1 MEKSM
6 ERILAKHACI
16 CHALTVVARCAI
28 QPRPVMIRP
37 RSNHPPTL
45 MQQRRTATQAL
56 CIAVALWCLAG
67 MGDGVSHAA
76 KAKAKAH
83 PPDLRILS
91 VDPTPLPFVV
101 TERPLTLTI
110 MVELPKT
117 LPEEALL
124 NVTTLITSLSKSS
137 IRVLESLQ
145 PLTDKTVTDAA
156 IENGSPRR
164 IEVVQVWDG
173 TDQTKRVVSDGT
185 YNYQVVAKLMA
196 PGKNGPLTRETSW
209 KRRGSFEVRER

>member
-1 MEKSM
+1 MLCL
-6 ERILAKHACI
+6 LAA
-16 CHALTVVARCAI
+16 
-28 QPRPVMIRP
+28 
-37 RSNHPPTL
+37 
-45 MQQRRTATQAL
+45 
-56 CIAVALWCLAG
+56 
-67 MGDGVSHAA
+67 GDGLSHAA
-76 KAKAKAH
+76 KAKATAH
-83 PPDLRILS
+83 PPNLKILS

-117 LPEEALL
+117 LPEEAIL
-124 NVTTLITSLSKSS
+124 NVTTLITSPSKSS
-137 IRVLESLQ
+137 IRVLESLH

-156 IENGSPRR
+156 LENGSPRR

>member
-1 MEKSM
+1 MLCL
-6 ERILAKHACI
+6 LAA
-16 CHALTVVARCAI
+16 
-28 QPRPVMIRP
+28 
-37 RSNHPPTL
+37 
-45 MQQRRTATQAL
+45 
-56 CIAVALWCLAG
+56 
-67 MGDGVSHAA
+67 GDGLSHAA
-76 KAKAKAH
+76 KPKARAH
-83 PPDLRILS
+83 PPNLKILS
-91 VDPTPLPFVV
+91 VDPMPLPFVV
-101 TERPLTLTI
+101 TERSLTLTI

-124 NVTTLITSLSKSS
+124 NVTTLITSPSKSS
-137 IRVLESLQ
+137 IRVLESRR

-164 IEVVQVWDG
+164 IEVVQMWDG

-196 PGKNGPLTRETSW
+196 PGKNGTLTRETSW

>member
-1 MEKSM
+1 MLCL
-6 ERILAKHACI
+6 LAA
-16 CHALTVVARCAI
+16 
-28 QPRPVMIRP
+28 
-37 RSNHPPTL
+37 
-45 MQQRRTATQAL
+45 
-56 CIAVALWCLAG
+56 
-67 MGDGVSHAA
+67 GDGLSHAA
-76 KAKAKAH
+76 KPKATAH
-83 PPDLRILS
+83 PPNLKILS

-124 NVTTLITSLSKSS
+124 NVTTLITSPSRSS
-137 IRVLESLQ
+137 IRVLESRQ

-173 TDQTKRVVSDGT
+173 TDQTKRIVPDGT

>member
-1 MEKSM
+1 MRQ
-6 ERILAKHACI
+6 RI
-16 CHALTVVARCAI
+16 
-28 QPRPVMIRP
+28 
-37 RSNHPPTL
+37 
-45 MQQRRTATQAL
+45 TATQAL

-67 MGDGVSHAA
+67 TGSDVSHAA

-83 PPDLRILS
+83 PPDLKILS

-101 TERPLTLTI
+101 TARPLTLTI

-124 NVTTLITSLSKSS
+124 NVTTLITSPSKSS
-137 IRVLESLQ
+137 IRVLESRQ
-145 PLTDKTVTDAA
+145 PLTDKAVTDAA

-164 IEVVQVWDG
+164 IEVVQTWDG

>member
-1 MEKSM
+1 M
-6 ERILAKHACI
+6 
-16 CHALTVVARCAI
+16 
-28 QPRPVMIRP
+28 
-37 RSNHPPTL
+37 
-45 MQQRRTATQAL
+45 
-56 CIAVALWCLAG
+56 ALWCLAG
-67 MGDGVSHAA
+67 VGDGVSHAA

-83 PPDLRILS
+83 SPDLKILS
-91 VDPTPLPFVV
+91 VDPTPVPFVV
-101 TERPLTLTI
+101 SAHPLTLTI

-124 NVTTLITSLSKSS
+124 NVTTLITSPSKSS

-156 IENGSPRR
+156 LENGSPRR

-185 YNYQVVAKLMA
+185 YNYQVVAKLMV
-196 PGKNGPLTRETSW
+196 PGKNGTLTRETSW

>member
-1 MEKSM
+1 MRQ
-6 ERILAKHACI
+6 RI
-16 CHALTVVARCAI
+16 
-28 QPRPVMIRP
+28 
-37 RSNHPPTL
+37 
-45 MQQRRTATQAL
+45 TATQAL
-56 CIAVALWCLAG
+56 CITAALWCLAG
-67 MGDGVSHAA
+67 VGDGVSHAA
-76 KAKAKAH
+76 KPKAMAH
-83 PPDLRILS
+83 SPNLKILS

-124 NVTTLITSLSKSS
+124 NVTTLITSPSKSS
-137 IRVLESLQ
+137 IRVLESRQ

-156 IENGSPRR
+156 IENGNPRR

>member
-1 MEKSM
+1 MLCL
-6 ERILAKHACI
+6 LAA
-16 CHALTVVARCAI
+16 
-28 QPRPVMIRP
+28 
-37 RSNHPPTL
+37 
-45 MQQRRTATQAL
+45 
-56 CIAVALWCLAG
+56 
-67 MGDGVSHAA
+67 GDGLSHAA
-76 KAKAKAH
+76 KPKATGH
-83 PPDLRILS
+83 PPNLKILS

-124 NVTTLITSLSKSS
+124 NVTTLITSPSKSS
-137 IRVLESLQ
+137 IRVLESRQ

-156 IENGSPRR
+156 IENDSPRR

>member
-1 MEKSM
+1 MLCL
-6 ERILAKHACI
+6 LAA
-16 CHALTVVARCAI
+16 
-28 QPRPVMIRP
+28 
-37 RSNHPPTL
+37 
-45 MQQRRTATQAL
+45 
-56 CIAVALWCLAG
+56 
-67 MGDGVSHAA
+67 GDGLSHAA
-76 KAKAKAH
+76 KAKATAH
-83 PPDLRILS
+83 PPNLKILS

-117 LPEEALL
+117 LPEEAIL
-124 NVTTLITSLSKSS
+124 NVTTLITSPSKSS
-137 IRVLESLQ
+137 IRVLESLH

-156 IENGSPRR
+156 LENGSPRR

-196 PGKNGPLTRETSW
+196 PGKNGTLTRETSW

>member
-1 MEKSM
+1 MLCL
-6 ERILAKHACI
+6 LAA
-16 CHALTVVARCAI
+16 
-28 QPRPVMIRP
+28 
-37 RSNHPPTL
+37 
-45 MQQRRTATQAL
+45 
-56 CIAVALWCLAG
+56 
-67 MGDGVSHAA
+67 GDGLGHAA
-76 KAKAKAH
+76 KPKATAH
-83 PPDLRILS
+83 PPNLKILS

-101 TERPLTLTI
+101 TARPLTLTI
-110 MVELPKT
+110 VVELPKT

-124 NVTTLITSLSKSS
+124 NVTTLITSPSKSS
-137 IRVLESLQ
+137 IRVLESRQ

-156 IENGSPRR
+156 LENDNPRR

-173 TDQTKRVVSDGT
+173 TDQTKRVVSDGI